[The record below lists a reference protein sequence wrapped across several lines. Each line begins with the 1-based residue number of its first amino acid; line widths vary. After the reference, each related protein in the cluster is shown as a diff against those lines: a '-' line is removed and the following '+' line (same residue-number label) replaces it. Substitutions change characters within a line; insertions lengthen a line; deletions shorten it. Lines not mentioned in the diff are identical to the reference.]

1 MISITVAFLYVSVS
15 QTVGRAPL
23 VGNRDV
29 TGGARQ
35 TGGNFPF
42 YALYGNVR
50 SNLPETGAKPRTRL
64 ESDCAVCVQH
74 VISVSFLY
82 SWLQMKCLTF

>member
-1 MISITVAFLYVSVS
+1 M
-15 QTVGRAPL
+15 GRAPL

-29 TGGARQ
+29 IGGARQ
-35 TGGNFPF
+35 TGGNVPF

-50 SNLPETGAKPRTRL
+50 SNLPESGARPRTRL
-64 ESDCAVCVQH
+64 ESDCAVCVCVCVCVCVQH
-74 VISVSFLY
+74 VISVSFFY